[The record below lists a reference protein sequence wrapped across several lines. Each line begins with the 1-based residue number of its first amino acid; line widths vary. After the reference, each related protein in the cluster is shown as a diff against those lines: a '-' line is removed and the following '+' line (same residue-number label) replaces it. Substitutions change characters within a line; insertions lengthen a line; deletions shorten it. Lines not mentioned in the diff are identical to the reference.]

1 MCGPKFCSMKITQDV
16 RDYADGLSD
25 NEKKDLEKLSEEGM
39 AEMSEKYKEMGSE
52 LYLEADAVKKANEG
66 L

>member
-1 MCGPKFCSMKITQDV
+1 MKITQDV
-16 RDYADGLSD
+16 RDYAAGLSD
-25 NEKKDLEKLSEEGM
+25 NEKKDLERATQEARSGM
-39 AEMSEKYKEMGSE
+39 KEMSEKYKEMGSE

>member
-1 MCGPKFCSMKITQDV
+1 MKITQDV

-25 NEKKDLEKLSEEGM
+25 NEKKDLERLSQEGM
-39 AEMSEKYKEMGSE
+39 AEMSEKYKKMGSS
-52 LYLEADAVKKANEG
+52 LYLEADGVKKANEG